1 MRVLLVGAG
10 GMLATDLE
18 EALRS
23 RGDFEVIS
31 RSEESLDITDRRA
44 LPGAVCDAR
53 PGCILNCAAYTDVDG
68 AESNEGLAFAV
79 NADGAANLAD
89 AAKSVGA
96 LLVHISTDFIFDG
109 RKKGAYLEDDPPNPL
124 SVYGKSKLEG
134 EERVRAS
141 GCRYIIVRT
150 AWLYGKGGG
159 NFVKKI
165 RELALERGRIKVVT
179 DQRGSPTWTVDL
191 SGAIISLLDAGAEG
205 TFNAAGAGSCSR
217 FEFAREI
224 VRLSGLPAVV
234 EPTVSSEYPSP
245 ARRPANSVLNCD
257 KLFRVTGYRFRRWE
271 TALADFI
278 RFLDGEER

>member
-150 AWLYGKGGG
+150 AWLYWKGGG

>member
-234 EPTVSSEYPSP
+234 EPTASSEYPSP